1 VKNAVLV
8 ALFIAE
14 HFLQATCLRSVRYTA
29 CSFRSNGI
37 QCENTFDCSKRR
49 QTILEFKDVTRT
61 CAASA
66 DARRARH
73 GVCAPAVPRFPV
85 QMATRQRACQVSSGC
100 QDNTPH
106 LCTFFPYW
114 MWLASTDRATVHAW
128 VFLVHLAQTEH
139 FCIFLEN
146 ARTFNTLHPDASLR
160 LLWYDGAGRM
170 RGPSVYESLQHV
182 SVLLLCATWH
192 LVASRSLQRAA
203 VARAGA
209 SDTCTVE

>member
-1 VKNAVLV
+1 MPSVIRVSRQYTTFMYILYLLDV
-8 ALFIAE
+8 ARK
-14 HFLQATCLRSVRYTA
+14 HRSGD
-29 CSFRSNGI
+29 S
-37 QCENTFDCSKRR
+37 
-49 QTILEFKDVTRT
+49 TR
-61 CAASA
+61 
-66 DARRARH
+66 
-73 GVCAPAVPRFPV
+73 
-85 QMATRQRACQVSSGC
+85 
-100 QDNTPH
+100 
-106 LCTFFPYW
+106 L
-114 MWLASTDRATVHAW
+114 

-146 ARTFNTLHPDASLR
+146 ARTLNTLHPDASLR

-209 SDTCTVE
+209 SGTCTVE

>member
-1 VKNAVLV
+1 LN
-8 ALFIAE
+8 E
-14 HFLQATCLRSVRYTA
+14 Q
-29 CSFRSNGI
+29 
-37 QCENTFDCSKRR
+37 
-49 QTILEFKDVTRT
+49 
-61 CAASA
+61 
-66 DARRARH
+66 
-73 GVCAPAVPRFPV
+73 
-85 QMATRQRACQVSSGC
+85 RQRVSQTSAE
-100 QDNTPH
+100 TRSPAAY
-106 LCTFFPYW
+106 PYPS
-114 MWLASTDRATVHAW
+114 LIPSRIDSTRL

>member
-1 VKNAVLV
+1 LQHVSVLLLCATWHLV
-8 ALFIAE
+8 AS
-14 HFLQATCLRSVRYTA
+14 RS
-29 CSFRSNGI
+29 
-37 QCENTFDCSKRR
+37 
-49 QTILEFKDVTRT
+49 L
-61 CAASA
+61 
-66 DARRARH
+66 
-73 GVCAPAVPRFPV
+73 
-85 QMATRQRACQVSSGC
+85 QRAAVARAGASG
-100 QDNTPH
+100 T
-106 LCTFFPYW
+106 CTVD
-114 MWLASTDRATVHAW
+114 STRL

-146 ARTFNTLHPDASLR
+146 ARTLNTLHPDASLR

-209 SDTCTVE
+209 LDTCTVE